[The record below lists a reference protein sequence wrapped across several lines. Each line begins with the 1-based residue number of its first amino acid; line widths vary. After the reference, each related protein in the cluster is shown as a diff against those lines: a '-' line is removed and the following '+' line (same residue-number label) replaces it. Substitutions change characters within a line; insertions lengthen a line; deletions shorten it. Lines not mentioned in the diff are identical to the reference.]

1 MLKLFIYWG
10 LFALVAVGIVVT
22 LIRNR
27 ARRNIELAYARERS
41 EKLAAQN
48 ANPLPN
54 QSKAAK
60 ASPAARSARPAA
72 SSSAAAPAAAPAAA
86 TPPVAHQ
93 DTATS
98 RTEKAASEEPP
109 AFDPNATRVYFG
121 ASSGSST
128 SGVSSVET
136 ERNETILTSASSARL
151 ICVGGHLKG
160 KSFPLSVD
168 GITIGRDP
176 GNLIAIA
183 DPRVSSHHAWVGIV
197 DSKAVLRDLG
207 STNGTFLNAHMGSQ
221 VEEVVLSP
229 GDTIF
234 FGGHGGDQ
242 FRFVVD

>member
-22 LIRNR
+22 LVRNR

-41 EKLAAQN
+41 EKLAAQKD
-48 ANPLPN
+48 APIP
-54 QSKAAK
+54 KRHTAAK
-60 ASPAARSARPAA
+60 PHPATDSARTAA
-72 SSSAAAPAAAPAAA
+72 SSSAAAPAAAPAVA
-86 TPPVAHQ
+86 TPPVARQ
-93 DTATS
+93 DSGTS
-98 RTEKAASEEPP
+98 KAEKAANEEPP

-121 ASSGSST
+121 ASSGAST

-136 ERNETILTSASSARL
+136 ERDEAILTSAGSARL

-160 KSFPLSVD
+160 KSFPLTVD

-176 GNLIAIA
+176 GNLIAIS
-183 DPRVSSHHAWVGIV
+183 DPRVSSRHAWVGIV